1 MALLANT
8 NNTIETIGSSNPIP
22 FSEFAVSPDKV
33 SNRYI
38 NNPSKIKFNI
48 MFKRPNTN
56 WVCLVLNKK
65 TAINDSAADAK
76 NKIIYSSES
85 KAYSTFE
92 PTAVKDSTWDS
103 PPEHMAD
110 NNKYTV

>member
-1 MALLANT
+1 MALLANA

-22 FSEFAVSPDKV
+22 FSEFAVSPDTV

-48 MFKRPNTN
+48 IFKRPNTN

-65 TAINDSAADAK
+65 IEINDSRADAE
-76 NKIIYSSES
+76 NRI
-85 KAYSTFE
+85 AYSNESNANSILASVFL
-92 PTAVKDSTWDS
+92 KDST
-103 PPEHMAD
+103 
-110 NNKYTV
+110 